1 MDIFYCQKFWNR
13 YGWGELASIA
23 ASLAATRPED
33 AVSSVAA
40 AASDGG
46 SLVSVCSDGGSLVA
60 VDSDGGSLIAGGS
73 HGGSEG
79 AAGV

>member
-23 ASLAATRPED
+23 ASLAATSPED

-40 AASDGG
+40 AG
-46 SLVSVCSDGGSLVA
+46 SDGGSLVA
-60 VDSDGGSLIAGGS
+60 GGSY
-73 HGGSEG
+73 GGSEG
-79 AAGV
+79 AAGG

>member
-23 ASLAATRPED
+23 ASLAATSPD

-46 SLVSVCSDGGSLVA
+46 SLVSGGTY
-60 VDSDGGSLIAGGS
+60 
-73 HGGSEG
+73 GGSEG
-79 AAGV
+79 AAGG